1 MSLRNMINLKDSLL
15 FRLTI
20 LYSTA
25 FTILAAMGF
34 AVFYYR
40 LYAETIERM
49 DLELLT
55 DAHEYATLMAEKGFQ
70 SIRKKLLEN
79 AESEDPDEEFFRL
92 INSVGDIL
100 VSSDMSAWG
109 QVDRRQA
116 LSGLKNSRSD
126 HVAQT
131 IELPGGE
138 YKARMITAKIGP
150 SLFIQTGETLEETDA
165 YLEIFRNLLFFLIA
179 ILILVSSFIGWALA
193 RRALADMQEV
203 SQTAE
208 DITRGAYDRRV
219 KISGRLKET
228 QQLGATINIMLDRI
242 QNLLQTMQQINDN
255 IAHDLR
261 SPLARIRGIA
271 EMTIVKDKPIDDY
284 KEMAISTIEECDT
297 LIDMIN
303 TMLDITEVE
312 AGVHMVKSEVFDLS
326 AVVSGACELFR
337 PIAAEKE
344 INLKS
349 IPPDRLPFNGDR
361 KRMQRIVSNIIENAI
376 KYTSAHGDVI
386 VSAHNEQGS
395 IIIDVEDTGTGISEN
410 DLPNIFKRFYRCD
423 QSRSQSGAGL
433 GLSLVKAFT
442 ESMKGT
448 IQVKSQPNRGSVF
461 SLHFRA

>member
-1 MSLRNMINLKDSLL
+1 MMNLKDSLL

-20 LYSTA
+20 LYSTT

-40 LYAETIERM
+40 IYSETIERM

-55 DAHEYATLMAEKGFQ
+55 EVREYAMLVTEKGFQ
-70 SIRKKLLEN
+70 SAGNKLLEN
-79 AESEDPDEEFFRL
+79 AESEDSDEEFFRL
-92 INSVGDIL
+92 INSIGEIL

-109 QVDRRQA
+109 QVDYQQA
-116 LSGLKNSRSD
+116 LAVLKNNRSD
-126 HVAQT
+126 HFAQT
-131 IELPGGE
+131 IELPGGGH
-138 YKARMITAKIGP
+138 KARMVTAKIGP
-150 SLFIQTGETLEETDA
+150 SLLLQTGETLEETDA
-165 YLEIFRNLLFFLIA
+165 YLKIFRNLLFFLIA
-179 ILILVSSFIGWALA
+179 TLILVSSFIGWALA
-193 RRALADMQEV
+193 RRALADMQQI

-208 DITRGAYDRRV
+208 DITRGAYGRRV

-228 QQLGATINIMLDRI
+228 QRLGATINTMLDRI

-271 EMTIVKDKPIDDY
+271 EMTLVKNKPIDDY

-312 AGVHMVKSEVFDLS
+312 AGVDPAKSKAFDLS
-326 AVVSGACELFR
+326 ALVSDACELFR
-337 PIAAEKE
+337 PIAAEKK

-349 IPPDRLPFNGDR
+349 ILPDRIPFKGDR

-376 KYTSAHGDVI
+376 KYTPVHGNVTVCARI
-386 VSAHNEQGS
+386 EHEFV
-395 IIIDVEDTGTGISEN
+395 IIDVEDTGMGICEK
-410 DLPNIFKRFYRCD
+410 DLPYIFNRFYRCD

-448 IQVKSQPNRGSVF
+448 ISVKSQPNRGSVF
-461 SLHFRA
+461 TLHFISL